1 MLRVEGLVAGY
12 GAIEALHG
20 VDLEVAGEETV
31 ALVGPNGAGKSTLFG
46 VVSGLLRP
54 WRGRVEF
61 DGQDVT
67 RWSAERRA
75 LAGLVLVPEGRRVFA
90 GLSVE
95 ENLRLGAYRRARG
108 RCVTDRATEV
118 FDLFPRLLERRGQR
132 AGTLSGGEQ
141 QMLAIGRAL
150 MGGPRLLLL
159 DEPSLGLAPL
169 AVREVADAL
178 ARLIHGGVAV
188 ALVEQN
194 AAVAFGLASRGYL
207 LDRGEVVTSGPVE
220 QLRDDKRVQAAYL
233 GDTRG

>member
-1 MLRVEGLVAGY
+1 MLHAEGIVAGY

-20 VDLEVAGEETV
+20 ADFTVAPHEAV

-46 VVSGLLRP
+46 VISGLLRP
-54 WRGRVEF
+54 WSGKVVF

-75 LAGLVLVPEGRRVFA
+75 LAGLTLVPEGRRVFA
-90 GLSVE
+90 GLTSE

-108 RCVTDRATEV
+108 RDVTGRMAEV
-118 FDLFPRLLERRGQR
+118 FDLFPRLAERRRQR
-132 AGTLSGGEQ
+132 AGLLSGGEQ

-150 MGGPRLLLL
+150 MGRPRLLLL

-178 ARLIHGGVAV
+178 TQLVHTGVTI

-194 AAVAFGLASRGYL
+194 AAVAFGVASRGYL
-207 LDRGEVVTSGPVE
+207 LDRGQVVADGSVDD
-220 QLRDDKRVQAAYL
+220 LRDDARVHAAYL
-233 GDTRG
+233 GEARG

>member
-1 MLRVEGLVAGY
+1 MLHAEGIVAGY

-20 VDLEVAGEETV
+20 ADFTVAPHEAV

-46 VVSGLLRP
+46 VISGLLRP
-54 WRGRVEF
+54 WNGKVVF

-75 LAGLVLVPEGRRVFA
+75 LAGLTLVPEGRRVFA
-90 GLSVE
+90 GLTSE

-108 RCVTDRATEV
+108 RDVTGRMAEV
-118 FDLFPRLLERRGQR
+118 FDLFPRLAERRRQR
-132 AGTLSGGEQ
+132 AGLLSGGEQ

-150 MGGPRLLLL
+150 MGRPRLLLL

-178 ARLIHGGVAV
+178 TQLVHTGVTI

-194 AAVAFGLASRGYL
+194 AAVAFGVASRGYL
-207 LDRGEVVTSGPVE
+207 LDRGQVVADGSVDD
-220 QLRDDKRVQAAYL
+220 LRDDVRVHAAYL
-233 GDTRG
+233 GEARG

>member
-1 MLRVEGLVAGY
+1 VLRVEGLVAGY

-20 VDLEVAGEETV
+20 VDLTVAADEAV

-54 WRGRVEF
+54 WSGKVEF

-67 RWSAERRA
+67 RWPAERRA
-75 LAGLVLVPEGRRVFA
+75 LAGLALVPEGRRVFA
-90 GLSVE
+90 GLTVE
-95 ENLRLGAYRRARG
+95 ENLRMGAYRRVRG
-108 RCVTDRATEV
+108 RQVGERTVEV

-132 AGTLSGGEQ
+132 AGSLSGGEQ

-150 MGGPRLLLL
+150 MGRPRLLLL

-169 AVREVADAL
+169 AVREMADAVS
-178 ARLIHGGVAV
+178 RLVHSGVTV

-194 AAVAFGLASRGYL
+194 AAVAFRLASRGYL
-207 LDRGEVVTSGPVE
+207 LDRGEVVTSGAIE
-220 QLRDDKRVQAAYL
+220 QLRDDARVQAAYL
-233 GDTRG
+233 GDPRG

>member
-1 MLRVEGLVAGY
+1 MRVEGLVAGY

-20 VDLEVAGEETV
+20 VDLEVDAEEAV
-31 ALVGPNGAGKSTLFG
+31 ALIGPNGAGKSTLFG

-54 WRGRVEF
+54 WRGKVEF
-61 DGQDVT
+61 DGEDVT
-67 RWSAERRA
+67 RWPAERRA
-75 LAGLVLVPEGRRVFA
+75 LAGLVLVPEGRRVFV
-90 GLSVE
+90 GLSVQ
-95 ENLRLGAYRRARG
+95 ENLRLGAYRRVRG
-108 RCVTDRATEV
+108 RHVTERANEV
-118 FDLFPRLLERRGQR
+118 FDLFPRLLERRGQN

-150 MGGPRLLLL
+150 MGRPRLLLL

-169 AVREVADAL
+169 AVREVTDAL
-178 ARLIHGGVAV
+178 ARLVHSGVTV

-220 QLRDDKRVQAAYL
+220 QLRDDERVQSAYL